1 MALTKPQARQDKS
14 IVLQN
19 SIDITPDD
27 IQDNQISI
35 DQKNARINFI
45 SIVDNKRKVSTV
57 FETEEGAVAAGAIT
71 EPILTSNDTNGTATV
86 STVEVLLRDN
96 PNHTGLLKKYT
107 VEGNTFTFTDGTE
120 EYISVRYNNGN
131 PIMVKEIVGSVINN
145 SDIIP
150 LFTCW
155 RQGNKVHSLSFD
167 SIGSGL
173 PNKLQSAEYHKSMY
187 ARSSDGGLIL
197 GEINTPNPRTL
208 LVSEALV
215 YTGAISQFVG
225 AFNSSVDQLTEA
237 VITNGIWSYTDKL
250 VYNNTQYNTS
260 TGLVTLSNSNKWTVV
275 WFYRSIGDAKQ
286 TFYVLGDSEYN
297 NEAVADKAIER
308 TDLPLLLRK
317 HCIHIGRILIQYG
330 MNSGTVESAFRP
342 TYQSTNVIN
351 HNDTANKQGGTTNE
365 YYHLTS
371 LDYTDKILNRRFG
384 TVSGGNYTEFE
395 SDGTVKLVGDASVYD
410 DIFVGLASAKLPQV
424 NVPTWTAFT
433 TNTNAYTFAIDD
445 YIDLPTIE
453 VKHDYKEGTDLEVHL
468 HIATNGV
475 DTTNR
480 YVKFIVY
487 YTYAIPF
494 SANVQFVTEQNISN
508 ELLIPANTLDKTSL
522 YLQLGTIAGT
532 TLKIGTQLKIRLKR
546 ITSVGAAPTANP
558 FVGMLGIHYQKD
570 TMGSR
575 QINSK

>member
-1 MALTKPQARQDKS
+1 MALTKPQARQDRS

-45 SIVDNKRKVSTV
+45 SILDNKRKVSTV

-71 EPILTSNDTNGTATV
+71 EPTLTSNDTNGTATV

-131 PIMVKEIVGSVINN
+131 PIMAKETVGSVINN

-155 RQGNKVHSLSFD
+155 RQGNKVHSLNFD

-208 LVSEALV
+208 LISEALV

-237 VITNGIWSYTDKL
+237 IITNGVWSYSDKL
-250 VYNNTQYNTS
+250 VYNNTQYNPS
-260 TGLVTLSNSNKWTVV
+260 TGIVTLSNSNKWTVV

-297 NEAVADKAIER
+297 NEAAADKAIER
-308 TDLPLLLRK
+308 TDLPLILRK
-317 HCIHIGRILIQYG
+317 HCIPIGRILIRYG
-330 MNSGTVESAFRP
+330 MDSGTVESAFKP

-365 YYHLTS
+365 YYHLTN

-410 DIFVGLASAKLPQV
+410 DIFVGLTSAKLPQA
-424 NVPTWTAFT
+424 NVPTWTTFT
-433 TNTNAYTFAIDD
+433 TNTNAYTFAIND

-453 VKHDYKEGTDLEVHL
+453 INHDYKEGTDLEVHL

-475 DTTNR
+475 NTTDR

-494 SANVQFVTEQNISN
+494 SVSTQFVTEQNISN
-508 ELLIPANTLDKTSL
+508 ELLIPANTLDKTSM
-522 YLQLGTIAGT
+522 YLQLGTITGT

-546 ITSVGAAPTANP
+546 ITSVGTAPTSNP